1 LEAAI
6 VRTMKARGILSH
18 QDLTLEVTKQ
28 IKLFKAVPR
37 QIKKAINGLIDREFL
52 KRSKNLRDYEYLA

>member
-1 LEAAI
+1 
-6 VRTMKARGILSH
+6 MKARGILSH